1 MNINDLIANNMK
13 KTTIMAFCAAFTIM
27 LAACSSNEP
36 KNGNDIIT
44 GEALTEWDGV
54 GVPQWL
60 NDQMFKIAVAEH
72 GCGLSSLLYLGHTA
86 YDAYKFYYNEK
97 PHIAINYKVDAGEV
111 FYDGSHQPMTP
122 LEWGM
127 VYLTNDGRRI
137 VSADVEK
144 AYKAESK
151 IIYSRK
157 LAQKVPAEIIL
168 PDGSNASWMVKEI
181 EDSYKKYDAN
191 KVLECIG
198 VKFDSKANT
207 VILFEMSMTSS
218 ESKTTARF
226 FATDGSELKDKA
238 LEGSYKIIAEN
249 GDKDLW
255 INFEY
260 TGVTY

>member
-1 MNINDLIANNMK
+1 MK
-13 KTTIMAFCAAFTIM
+13 KTIFMMVCTALTIM
-27 LAACSSNEP
+27 LAACSNNEP

-44 GEALTEWDGV
+44 GEAQPEWDGV
-54 GVPQWL
+54 GTPQWL
-60 NDQMFKIAVAEH
+60 GKQVFSFAVEGH
-72 GCGLSSLLYLGHTA
+72 GYGLSSLHYLGN
-86 YDAYKFYYNEK
+86 YLFDAYKFYYNDQ
-97 PHIAINYKVDAGEV
+97 PYLAVNYRVDAGEV

-137 VSADVEK
+137 VSADVDK
-144 AYKAESK
+144 AYKADSK

-181 EDSYKKYDAN
+181 EEAYKNYDAN
-191 KVLECIG
+191 KVLEYIS
-198 VKFDSKANT
+198 VKYDSKANT
-207 VILFEMSMTSS
+207 VILFEMSMTST

-226 FATDGSELKDKA
+226 FATDGTELKDKA

-249 GDKDLW
+249 GDNEVW
-255 INFEY
+255 ENHEY
-260 TGVTY
+260 TGVAY